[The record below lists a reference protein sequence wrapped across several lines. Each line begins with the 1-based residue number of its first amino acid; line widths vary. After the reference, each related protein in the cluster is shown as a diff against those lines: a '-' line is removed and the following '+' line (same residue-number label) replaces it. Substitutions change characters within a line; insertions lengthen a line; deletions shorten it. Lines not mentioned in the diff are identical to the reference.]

1 MNLTIRS
8 RLLSLLLV
16 LLLLLSACDGGAEPP
31 TEPPPPPPRGALTVA
46 FLDIGQ
52 GDAILIRSPNGRTML
67 IDGGNSSRDGL
78 EVIIPKLREWDA
90 SRLDVMVATH
100 PDADH
105 IGGLPAVLENFP
117 VGAVALTGQ
126 VHTTQIYERFLKDI
140 RDLGIDTIRTR
151 TGTPI
156 SFDPAVMVTV
166 LGPDDRF
173 VEVEGDNNNA
183 SIVIRLTYGRVSFLF
198 TGDAEGEEEAA
209 ILASGANL
217 RSTVLK
223 VGHHGSRDSTG
234 DAFLTAVAPQ
244 IGVISAGEAN
254 RFGHPHREVLE
265 RLEQAGVQVLRTDQS
280 GTITMSTDGSSLDI
294 TTAR

>member
-1 MNLTIRS
+1 
-8 RLLSLLLV
+8 
-16 LLLLLSACDGGAEPP
+16 
-31 TEPPPPPPRGALTVA
+31 
-46 FLDIGQ
+46 
-52 GDAILIRSPNGRTML
+52 
-67 IDGGNSSRDGL
+67 
-78 EVIIPKLREWDA
+78 
-90 SRLDVMVATH
+90 
-100 PDADH
+100 
-105 IGGLPAVLENFP
+105 
-117 VGAVALTGQ
+117 
-126 VHTTQIYERFLKDI
+126 
-140 RDLGIDTIRTR
+140 
-151 TGTPI
+151 
-156 SFDPAVMVTV
+156 
-166 LGPDDRF
+166 

-183 SIVIRLTYGRVSFLF
+183 SIVIRLTYGQVSFLF